1 MTTEK
6 QFQADVR
13 KVPQLGVASGITTL
27 EEEFLA
33 HMVLPTARPWVSG
46 CCLKWLRPTTR
57 DRCRRCCRRREPS
70 R

>member
-6 QFQADVR
+6 QFQAGVR

-33 HMVLPTARPWVSG
+33 HMVLPDGQTVG
-46 CCLKWLRPTTR
+46 QWLLPQVAEAYDTR
-57 DRCRRCCRRREPS
+57 QMPPMLPPA
-70 R
+70 